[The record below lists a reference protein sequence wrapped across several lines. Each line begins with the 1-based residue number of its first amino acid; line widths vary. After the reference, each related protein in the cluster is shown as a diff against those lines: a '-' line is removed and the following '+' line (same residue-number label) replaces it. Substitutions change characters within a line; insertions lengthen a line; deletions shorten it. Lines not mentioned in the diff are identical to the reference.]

1 MKAFT
6 FAVLTY
12 NQERCVLYH
21 LESIRYQVERW
32 GDGIEIY
39 FLLADDHSTDGT
51 MELAQAWLRKYKT
64 LFTGVQIFQNEQN
77 QGIVQNYLHALHGI
91 QTEFF
96 KILAGDDLYYK
107 NNVFAAAEKGSFVLS
122 PVLYFCGDTVLRG
135 QYLLRLWVFQEFLRY
150 EDTDL
155 KRRIL
160 LRQQYTNCIYTP
172 GVFYQKSLADDRV
185 DQLLRRYRWMEDYP
199 LWNHLLAREDVQPR
213 LARRP
218 VVLYRASA
226 GISTGPAHEKR
237 SLYKEEYLS
246 FLRETG
252 SPFAKYPL
260 WVNPYRYLYYLRY
273 FLKGAVYS
281 TFIRY
286 LDARIGAFLREM
298 ALEEKQANEYLKDIR
313 QKVER
318 WQCS

>member
-6 FAVLTY
+6 FVVLTY
-12 NQERCVLYH
+12 NQERYILYH
-21 LESIRYQVERW
+21 LESIRYQIEHW
-32 GDGIEIY
+32 GNDIEIHV
-39 FLLADDHSTDGT
+39 LLSDDHSTDGT
-51 MELAQAWLRKYKT
+51 MELAQAWLHEYKN
-64 LFTGVQIFQNEQN
+64 LFAGVRLFQNEQN
-77 QGIVQNYLHALHGI
+77 QGIAQNYLRALRGV

-107 NNVFAAAEKGSFVLS
+107 NNVFTVAEKGSFVLS
-122 PVLYFCGDTVLRG
+122 PVLYFCGDTVLRR
-135 QYLLRLWVFQEFLRY
+135 QYLLRHWVFQEFLRY

-185 DQLLRRYRWMEDYP
+185 DQLLRRFRWMEDYP
-199 LWNHLLAREDVQPR
+199 LWNHLLARDGIQPR
-213 LARRP
+213 LARNP

-226 GISTGPAHEKR
+226 GISTRPDHEKR
-237 SLYKEEYLS
+237 ALYEKEYIS
-246 FLRETG
+246 FLHEIG

-260 WVNPYRYLYYLRY
+260 KTNPYRYLYYLRY

-281 TFIRY
+281 TLIRY
-286 LDARIGAFLREM
+286 LDMRIGVFLHEM
-298 ALEEKQANEYLKDIR
+298 ELEETQGSEYLKDIH

-318 WQCS
+318 WQ